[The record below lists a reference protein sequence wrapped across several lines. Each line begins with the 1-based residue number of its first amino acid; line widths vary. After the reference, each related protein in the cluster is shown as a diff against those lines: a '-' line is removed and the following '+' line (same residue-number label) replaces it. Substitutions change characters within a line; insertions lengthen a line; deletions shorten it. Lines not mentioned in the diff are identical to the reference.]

1 VWDAGPLTVK
11 RGLLGAA
18 GVPAY
23 QFDGAAVGSA
33 RGSIV
38 VLLGCVTGCSS
49 CCSCC
54 FLCAA
59 VADICNCCVA
69 GGGEKGEGGEAG
81 AKTTKGSSGRR
92 TPCPHEP
99 WQRMVNAMLLLTG
112 SITFLYF
119 TLYGL
124 AAERGR
130 DQRAARGEAGGR
142 PALPLLFDNIPRV
155 KPRKVLHFSEFV
167 PLYTHSC
174 RHLVKVIKRLL
185 INS

>member
-1 VWDAGPLTVK
+1 MWGAGPLTVK

-69 GGGEKGEGGEAG
+69 GGGEKGGLGSHEGIL
-81 AKTTKGSSGRR
+81 R

-99 WQRMVNAMLLLTG
+99 WQPSAW
-112 SITFLYF
+112 
-119 TLYGL
+119 
-124 AAERGR
+124 
-130 DQRAARGEAGGR
+130 
-142 PALPLLFDNIPRV
+142 
-155 KPRKVLHFSEFV
+155 
-167 PLYTHSC
+167 
-174 RHLVKVIKRLL
+174 
-185 INS
+185 